1 MPYAN
6 QPSVQVTELTED
18 NIKFVIENTDL
29 SVANAIR
36 RAMIAETPTIAI
48 DSVQIDSN
56 TTVLFD
62 EFLAHRIGLIPLY
75 SEELVDKMNY
85 HRDCSCE
92 GFCPQCSVELTLD
105 VTSADLITS
114 NPHLVPVTSKA
125 KNDDE
130 GRDNFVDHILIVKL
144 RQGQELRLKAHARK
158 GFGKEHAKWIPTCGV
173 SFEYD
178 PDNSLR
184 HTIYPVPDEWPHSE
198 HSELSEDK
206 HEAPF
211 DATKVPTKFFF
222 NVESTGALKP
232 ETVNFLFV
240 VISMS
245 DRNSDG
251 QSPILNRPLMING
264 HEQINENKQSNN
276 DQQCIKSASKPEEQT
291 TITYLREQ
299 APVPSTDEQLNS
311 SRIFS
316 KELGRP
322 RSKTTS
328 TDTSDT
334 ESTNNSS
341 QVSISAPSSLH
352 FFQSIKD
359 LTHQELYRA
368 NPLGLLGKEIISVT
382 GTTHCPEPI
391 PPNDDDDDDTI
402 VNSDNNTSRTLS
414 VSSHRLSLIN
424 ENKPQQIHFPLN
436 EEEKLNMM
444 RRRSTLGNTN
454 EIVLPPYPVE
464 YISNSSS
471 NDNLQS
477 HLFSQP
483 SPNTMVAD
491 FIPNTMTINV
501 FEVFIYAWGVFA
513 FFFDMVTDLVLAHA
527 YYLEGA
533 YWLFIL
539 TLMCVIVPN
548 LTLSIFSLVWYIDSS
563 QLKAAANEKQTTT
576 QRYTSIC
583 ESTSSDDILEKD
595 QQRNNNKSSELVP
608 LNQKQNSYGQT
619 NDCHED
625 DQKDAHL
632 SCLKSNLKIS
642 EKDVQQQRQDFVQ
655 EKYFKISAATANIL
669 AWIIRIIIL
678 VLQLDLCVKYIRGL
692 YYTWKGFQKRHNPK
706 WQRFYL
712 TKQILIDADIALLR
726 VFDCFMDSGSQ
737 VTLQLYIMLRL
748 GSTSM
753 KFDTLFLKQT
763 LSIVSSLG
771 SLAYALSGYS
781 RCWRHMQLTHSPQDW
796 PKGKPA
802 PQLVS
807 WWGTIIQWFWY
818 LFLIT
823 PRVLALAMF
832 AATFRSWFW
841 IIIFS
846 HWFSML
852 FWILRFR
859 TIFCISDQTK
869 YNPREAIFEKCY
881 NLVCSYIFIFCYMNL
896 RKGDTRTHYISFY
909 TIYYIE
915 NIAFSIIYAIHSA
928 ESNTIFKY
936 SLVTFVCCGFWLAIL
951 FQFLYYRFLHPSD
964 HVRLS
969 MKQNVSSFVHIRA
982 LPLSSRIEK
991 SKSCEEIIKHNDMQN
1006 QNENNEL
1013 IETQSQIETLIDERW
1028 YNRFAKRNR
1037 QKLISQQQAIDEKV
1051 RITRAQKQYQ
1061 EANRQQHDTSDDFLQ
1076 RISTLFKRPTINS
1089 TSRIMKSSDNTT
1101 INDNQLNDHQQFFHA
1116 SSESLPKSQ
1125 FQEFD
1130 TKINQDEEDFDKSHV
1145 AFISNKRTPQYQR
1158 QSKLYNIN
1166 EDIHLSDENQNNTS
1180 LQTNNTK
1187 YEGGGGEEM
1196 ILTAAK
1202 LASHELPCSANN
1214 N

>member
-1 MPYAN
+1 
-6 QPSVQVTELTED
+6 
-18 NIKFVIENTDL
+18 
-29 SVANAIR
+29 
-36 RAMIAETPTIAI
+36 
-48 DSVQIDSN
+48 
-56 TTVLFD
+56 
-62 EFLAHRIGLIPLY
+62 
-75 SEELVDKMNY
+75 
-85 HRDCSCE
+85 
-92 GFCPQCSVELTLD
+92 
-105 VTSADLITS
+105 
-114 NPHLVPVTSKA
+114 
-125 KNDDE
+125 
-130 GRDNFVDHILIVKL
+130 
-144 RQGQELRLKAHARK
+144 
-158 GFGKEHAKWIPTCGV
+158 
-173 SFEYD
+173 
-178 PDNSLR
+178 
-184 HTIYPVPDEWPHSE
+184 
-198 HSELSEDK
+198 
-206 HEAPF
+206 
-211 DATKVPTKFFF
+211 
-222 NVESTGALKP
+222 
-232 ETVNFLFV
+232 
-240 VISMS
+240 
-245 DRNSDG
+245 
-251 QSPILNRPLMING
+251 MINE
-264 HEQINENKQSNN
+264 HEQVNENKQINN
-276 DQQCIKSASKPEEQT
+276 DQQPIESASKPDEQAT
-291 TITYLREQ
+291 VITLREE
-299 APVPSTDEQLNS
+299 VPASSIDEQLS
-311 SRIFS
+311 SSTTFT
-316 KELGRP
+316 KELNRP

-328 TDTSDT
+328 TDTFDT
-334 ESTNNSS
+334 ESTTNNSS
-341 QVSISAPSSLH
+341 QVSTSAPSRLH

-368 NPLGLLGKEIISVT
+368 NPLSLLGKEIISVT

-391 PPNDDDDDDTI
+391 PPNDDDNTI
-402 VNSDNNTSRTLS
+402 INSDNNTLRTLS
-414 VSSHRLSLIN
+414 IASNRLSLID

-436 EEEKLNMM
+436 EEEKLHMM
-444 RRRSTLGNTN
+444 KRRSTLGNVT
-454 EIVLPPYPVE
+454 ETVFPPYPVE
-464 YISNSSS
+464 YISNSNT

-548 LTLSIFSLVWYIDSS
+548 LTLSIFSLVWYMDSS
-563 QLKAAANEKQTTT
+563 QLKAAANGKQTTT
-576 QRYTSIC
+576 QCHTSLY
-583 ESTSSDDILEKD
+583 ETTSSDDLVEKD
-595 QQRNNNKSSELVP
+595 QQQSYNKTSELDP
-608 LNQKQNSYGQT
+608 LNPKENSYCQT
-619 NDCHED
+619 NDYHEE
-625 DQKDAHL
+625 DQTDAHL
-632 SCLKSNLKIS
+632 SRLKPQLQIL
-642 EKDVQQQRQDFVQ
+642 EKEAQPHQQRQDFAQ
-655 EKYFKISAATANIL
+655 GKYFKISAATANIL
-669 AWIIRIIIL
+669 TWIIRIIIL

-737 VTLQLYIMLRL
+737 VTLQLYVMLRL

-807 WWGTIIQWFWY
+807 WWSTIIQWFWY

-841 IIIFS
+841 IIIFA
-846 HWFSML
+846 HWFAML

-896 RKGDTRTHYISFY
+896 RKGDTRAHYIGFY

-915 NIAFSIIYAIHSA
+915 NIALSIIYAIHSA
-928 ESNTIFKY
+928 ESNVVFKY

-969 MKQNVSSFVHIRA
+969 MKQNISSFAHIRTS
-982 LPLSSRIEK
+982 LPTSRRIEK
-991 SKSCEEIIKHNDMQN
+991 SKSCEEIIKHNDIQN

-1037 QKLISQQQAIDEKV
+1037 QKLISQQHAIDEKV
-1051 RITRAQKQYQ
+1051 RITRAQKQYE
-1061 EANRQQHDTSDDFLQ
+1061 EANKHQHDISDDFLT
-1076 RISTLFKRPTINS
+1076 RISALFKRSTINS
-1089 TSRIMKSSDNTT
+1089 TSKITKPSNNTT
-1101 INDNQLNDHQQFFHA
+1101 MNDNQLNDHQQLFHVP
-1116 SSESLPKSQ
+1116 SE
-1125 FQEFD
+1125 FQCQESY
-1130 TKINQDEEDFDKSHV
+1130 TKINQDEEDSDKSHV
-1145 AFISNKRTPQYQR
+1145 TLISNKRTPQYQR

-1166 EDIHLSDENQNNTS
+1166 EDIHLSDDHQNNTS
-1180 LQTNNTK
+1180 SQTNNTNC
-1187 YEGGGGEEM
+1187 EGEGEEM
-1196 ILTAAK
+1196 ILIAAN
-1202 LASHELPCSANN
+1202 LASHKLPSSLSSTINN
-1214 N
+1214 

>member
-36 RAMIAETPTIAI
+36 RCMIAETPTIAI

-85 HRDCSCE
+85 HRDCACE
-92 GFCPQCSVELTLD
+92 GFCPQCSVEFTLD
-105 VTSADLITS
+105 VRNREDQTRNVTSADLITS

-198 HSELSEDK
+198 YSELPEDK
-206 HEAPF
+206 HEAAF
-211 DATKVPTKFFF
+211 DATKVPTKYFF
-222 NVESTGALKP
+222 NLESTGALKP
-232 ETVNFLFV
+232 ETIVLSCLNVLRQKLKKMF
-240 VISMS
+240 
-245 DRNSDG
+245 DQNSNR
-251 QSPILNRPLMING
+251 QSPALNRSLM
-264 HEQINENKQSNN
+264 INENKQNN
-276 DQQCIKSASKPEEQT
+276 NGQQCIQSSSKSEEQT
-291 TITYLREQ
+291 TAISQCEE
-299 APVPSTDEQLNS
+299 ASVSCINEQLNS
-311 SRIFS
+311 SKILS
-316 KELGRP
+316 EELNRP

-328 TDTSDT
+328 AYTSDI
-334 ESTNNSS
+334 ESSTKNSS

-352 FFQSIKD
+352 FFQSIKN
-359 LTHQELYRA
+359 LTHQELFRA
-368 NPLGLLGKEIISVT
+368 NPLGLLGKEVISVT
-382 GTTHCPEPI
+382 GTTHSPEPI
-391 PPNDDDDDDTI
+391 PPNDDDDDDETI
-402 VNSDNNTSRTLS
+402 INSDNNTLRTLS
-414 VSSHRLSLIN
+414 ISSNRLSLIN
-424 ENKPQQIHFPLN
+424 DNKPQQIHFPLN
-436 EEEKLNMM
+436 EEEKLRMM
-444 RRRSTLGNTN
+444 RRRSTLGNITDA
-454 EIVLPPYPVE
+454 VLPPYPVE
-464 YISNSSS
+464 FISNSSS
-471 NDNLQS
+471 NNNLQS
-477 HLFSQP
+477 HLFSRP
-483 SPNTMVAD
+483 SLNTMVAD

-513 FFFDMVTDLVLAHA
+513 FFFDMITDIVLAHA
-527 YYLEGA
+527 YYSEGA

-548 LTLSIFSLVWYIDSS
+548 LTLSIFSLVWYIEGS
-563 QLKAAANEKQTTT
+563 QLEADANGKQTII
-576 QRYTSIC
+576 QNHTSIY
-583 ESTSSDDILEKD
+583 ETSSSDDILDED
-595 QQRNNNKSSELVP
+595 QQQNNNNSTESIP
-608 LNQKQNSYGQT
+608 SNQKQTSYYQI
-619 NDCHED
+619 NDE
-625 DQKDAHL
+625 DQKDVHL
-632 SCLKSNLKIS
+632 SDLQPKLQIS
-642 EKDVQQQRQDFVQ
+642 EKDLQPQQQDFVQ
-655 EKYFKISAATANIL
+655 GKYFQISAATANIL
-669 AWIIRIIIL
+669 TWIIRIIIL
-678 VLQLDLCVKYIRGL
+678 ILQLDLSVKYIRGL

-796 PKGKPA
+796 PKGRPA

-841 IIIFS
+841 IIIFA
-846 HWFSML
+846 HWFAML

-859 TIFCISDQTK
+859 TIFCISDQTT

-896 RKGDTRTHYISFY
+896 RKGDTRAHYIGFY

-915 NIAFSIIYAIHSA
+915 NIGFSIIYAIHSA
-928 ESNTIFKY
+928 ESNIVFKY

-964 HVRLS
+964 HVRLNI
-969 MKQNVSSFVHIRA
+969 KQNLSSFVHIRT
-982 LPLSSRIEK
+982 LPISNRIGK
-991 SKSCEEIIKHNDMQN
+991 SKSCEEIIQHSDIQN

-1013 IETQSQIETLIDERW
+1013 AETTSQIETLIDERW
-1028 YNRFAKRNR
+1028 YNRFSKRNR

-1051 RITRAQKQYQ
+1051 RINRAQKQHE
-1061 EANRQQHDTSDDFLQ
+1061 EAIKNQHDISYDFLT
-1076 RISTLFKRPTINS
+1076 RISTVFKRPTTNS
-1089 TSRIMKSSDNTT
+1089 TSAITKSSNNTT
-1101 INDNQLNDHQQFFHA
+1101 SNNKQSNDHQQFFHVP
-1116 SSESLPKSQ
+1116 SISLPKSQ
-1125 FQEFD
+1125 YQEPY

-1145 AFISNKRTPQYQR
+1145 AFISNKRTPQYQ
-1158 QSKLYNIN
+1158 QQLKLYNIN
-1166 EDIHLSDENQNNTS
+1166 EDIHLSDENQNKTS
-1180 LQTNNTK
+1180 LQK
-1187 YEGGGGEEM
+1187 
-1196 ILTAAK
+1196 K
-1202 LASHELPCSANN
+1202 
-1214 N
+1214 